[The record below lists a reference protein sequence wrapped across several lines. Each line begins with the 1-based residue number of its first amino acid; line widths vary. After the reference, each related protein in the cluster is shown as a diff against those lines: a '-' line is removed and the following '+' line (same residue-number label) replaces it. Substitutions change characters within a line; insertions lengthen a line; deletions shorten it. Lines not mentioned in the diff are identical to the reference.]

1 MEILY
6 FSINSNHENIYIG
19 HLFQFVFILLLSIF
33 IWYVLYKLF
42 SNKQTRKAKY
52 KNLKTLP
59 RKWAFII
66 GGCIGLLIIVYVY
79 IDNWAY
85 FFRIDTQGKNL
96 ELYYVMPKRIVT
108 IYSDDI
114 SELITQKTW
123 RKTTN
128 YRLIIKTKEG
138 KEYISSIVG
147 SNLFRKNMNEL
158 EQTLISNNR

>member
-1 MEILY
+1 
-6 FSINSNHENIYIG
+6 
-19 HLFQFVFILLLSIF
+19 
-33 IWYVLYKLF
+33 
-42 SNKQTRKAKY
+42 
-52 KNLKTLP
+52 
-59 RKWAFII
+59 
-66 GGCIGLLIIVYVY
+66 
-79 IDNWAY
+79 
-85 FFRIDTQGKNL
+85 
-96 ELYYVMPKRIVT
+96 MPKRIVT